1 MRRMRVDSAGDL
13 RGEDGVGACRV
24 LCNAT
29 AARRCHAFLDTSPW
43 QGTLQHIL
51 GNAKPFT
58 GFDQ

>member
-1 MRRMRVDSAGDL
+1 MDSAGDL